1 MRGLLIVNP
10 QATSTTGSD
19 ADLVAHTLDGLVDL
33 QVAYTR
39 YRGHAR
45 ELAAAATED
54 VVIVLGGDGAI
65 NEVVNGLMEIRH
77 PDQGA
82 EARPMLAAIPGGGG
96 NVFARALG
104 LPPSSA
110 RAIVR
115 IRELLATGEHRTI
128 GLSLAGDRYF
138 TFSAGVGMDAEVVHE
153 VEELRARGRRESQ
166 GLYARTIVRRYY
178 TGTDRR
184 HPALTLERGGQPPIG
199 DLFMCLVTN
208 SAPWTYVRGRPV
220 LPRPDPD
227 FSSGL
232 DLLALDRLT
241 LPVILG
247 AIGRMLRAP
256 ARNRAPQGRHLVT
269 AQRLDSLTIRSSR
282 PIACHVDGEYLG
294 EIESVKFQFVPRALR
309 VVAPSQGLTEGNEEE
324 IGRGVEGGS
333 GVGKSKM

>member
-10 QATSTTGSD
+10 QATSTTGNG

-33 QVAYTR
+33 QVTYTR

-82 EARPMLAAIPGGGG
+82 AAEGPGQCNAEARPMLAAIPGGGG

-104 LPPSSA
+104 LPPTPA
-110 RAIVR
+110 RAIAR
-115 IRELLATGEHRTI
+115 IRDLLAAGEHRTI

-138 TFSAGVGMDAEVVHE
+138 TFSAGLGMDAEVVHD

-166 GLYARTIVRRYY
+166 GLYVRTIVRHYY
-178 TGTDRR
+178 TKTDRR
-184 HPALTLERGGQPPIG
+184 HPALTLERDGQPPIG
-199 DLFMCLVTN
+199 DLFMGIVTN
-208 SAPWTYVRGRPV
+208 SAPWTYFRGRPV

-232 DLLALDRLT
+232 DLIALDRLT
-241 LPVILG
+241 FPVILG
-247 AIGRMLRAP
+247 VIGQMLRAP
-256 ARNRAPQGRHLVT
+256 VRNRVPRGRHVVT
-269 AQRLDSLTIRSSR
+269 AQRLESLTIRASR

-309 VVAPSQGLTEGNEEE
+309 VVAPSQGVNGQ
-324 IGRGVEGGS
+324 
-333 GVGKSKM
+333 